1 MKRLLL
7 LAALAAVAV
16 SAGCGKVIDHVLG
29 IKEYSQQELRGIAAD
44 ALAAVSSP
52 EALANDCAVA
62 VACRQADVSNHLV
75 RLLQATPEWA
85 EMTELRPFAE
95 KLPNFMER
103 VELPKDPDRDLPPY
117 VWLRFGS
124 HARYAWLLLFPSE
137 PAPHRFLSTCE
148 KLSPTVYLSHALPPF

>member
-7 LAALAAVAV
+7 LAALAAMAA
-16 SAGCGKVIDHVLG
+16 SAGCGKAIDHVLG
-29 IKEYSQQELRGIAAD
+29 IKEYSPQELRGIATD

-52 EALANDCAVA
+52 DALANDCAVA
-62 VACRQADVSNHLV
+62 VACQQSAASNHLV
-75 RLLQATPEWA
+75 RVLQTTPEWA

-95 KLPNFMER
+95 KLPNFH
-103 VELPKDPDRDLPPY
+103 VLVALPKVPDRDLPPH

-137 PAPHRFLSTCE
+137 PAPHPFLSTCE
-148 KLSPTVYLSHALPPF
+148 NLSGTVYLSHTLP

>member
-7 LAALAAVAV
+7 LAALAAMAA
-16 SAGCGKVIDHVLG
+16 SAGCGKAIDHVLG
-29 IKEYSQQELRGIAAD
+29 IKEYSPQELRGIAAD

-62 VACRQADVSNHLV
+62 VACQQSAASNHLV
-75 RLLQATPEWA
+75 RVLQTTPEWA

-103 VELPKDPDRDLPPY
+103 VKLPKDPDRDLPPY

-124 HARYAWLLLFPSE
+124 HSRYAWLRLFPSE
-137 PAPHRFLSTCE
+137 PAPHPFLSTCE
-148 KLSPTVYLSHALPPF
+148 KLSGTVYLSHTLP